1 MYVRTNNRQKERE
14 RGRKEE
20 KKEKRLDG
28 CVHMMSNA
36 CRRHHIGHSTMCTT
50 ATRKKKRLS
59 KKGEREKEQM
69 RIEHP

>member
-1 MYVRTNNRQKERE
+1 MYVRTNNRRRERE
-14 RGRKEE
+14 TEKK

-50 ATRKKKRLS
+50 ATRKRR
-59 KKGEREKEQM
+59 KGLARKERERKNKCESSF
-69 RIEHP
+69 P